1 MSSKLFDIATPKHQ
15 EPCPDYVG
23 SFAHVSRGRTQVLA
37 RRASPARI
45 PKPAPGT
52 GNAPTT
58 RVPDNK
64 SSIEPWTIPLHII
77 MWTTLLCGLIM
88 VLVIFL
94 MHA

>member
-1 MSSKLFDIATPKHQ
+1 MLRF
-15 EPCPDYVG
+15 
-23 SFAHVSRGRTQVLA
+23 
-37 RRASPARI
+37 
-45 PKPAPGT
+45 
-52 GNAPTT
+52 PT
-58 RVPDNK
+58 VPDNK